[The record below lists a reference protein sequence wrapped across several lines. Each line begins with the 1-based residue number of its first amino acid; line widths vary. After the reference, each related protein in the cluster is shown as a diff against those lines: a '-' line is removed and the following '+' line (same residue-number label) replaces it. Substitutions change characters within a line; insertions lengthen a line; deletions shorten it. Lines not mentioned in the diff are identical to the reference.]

1 MERATDAEDT
11 RKRPS
16 VRQELKELREELNR
30 KNAMEVQREPL
41 QHIAPKPKKKHY
53 KER

>member
-30 KNAMEVQREPL
+30 KNAMEVQRESL